1 MEHFMIKHID
11 GSTVP
16 LQSRGAVSRI
26 TRATQTVELLGNDT
40 IDFTIESAAKMTFS
54 IGDKITI
61 IGRDYTL
68 NIPAKER
75 KISENHFQYDL
86 QFEGVQYD
94 LSRASYNVN
103 IDTTGSDVQG
113 DSLTGDMKRFL
124 DVLIANISRIFP
136 GKWVL
141 GTYPV
146 DTEAMTLTF
155 GETDNCLSVLQTL
168 CGKFNQEFDIAI
180 NSNGTRTINIGQAGK
195 TFGFTFQYGRGRGI
209 YDLTREK
216 VSSSNIVTR
225 LNVFGSTKNIT
236 SKYRS
241 TKLLLPG
248 KIKALSF
255 IEDTAAISKYGVWE
269 NTKNFDNIFPHR
281 TGVVSALGDSVLK
294 FVDSSMSFD
303 LNEKEPDGVTTKYLL
318 SGTAAKVHF
327 NTEKLAGYE
336 FDIHSYD
343 HATKTFKIKSQ
354 TDENDYTFPS
364 ETSSAFQ
371 IGVGDEYI
379 LLDIALPQSYVD
391 TAEAELLTAGTEYL
405 AQNCQPKVQ
414 YSLTVDKFFLASIVG
429 ADAESNIFWVGD
441 YIPIKDA
448 DIDVDKLIRIKGFTR
463 DLLTDYSYNLTIS
476 DLSVTKSA
484 YNRIISDLID
494 IDKIITINNL
504 KDPARARRNYLN
516 AQEVLGMVFDP
527 EGDYYTDKIKPES
540 VDTVM
545 LSVGAKSM
553 QFGLV
558 GTVFQP
564 NYGGNKNRIV
574 YKGGIL
580 THYAIVDANKVPRS
594 WTLTDG
600 DQTLLSDGQAYYIY
614 AKCEKTGS
622 GGSILFSTS
631 QITVESDPSYYHFWI
646 GVINSVDTSF
656 NTRSIAL
663 TYGFTTINGRYV
675 KTGRVESADGTTYF
689 DLDNSEI
696 GGRIVFTA
704 NGQEKTLEEL
714 GQEAL
719 DTKNY
724 VDSTLQ
730 GIISDIQAQLDGQI
744 EQFFYTYDPTTTNI
758 PASDWTTTELKEA
771 HLGDLFY
778 NTSTGKVFR
787 WIKNGTVYS
796 WAELS
801 DAEVAQA
808 LSIANDAL
816 ALAKTKRRIFTTT
829 PTMPYEVGDL
839 WVQGTSGDIMRCI
852 TTRTSGSYSSSDW
865 EKASQYT
872 SDAALNTFI
881 AGAYADQVTSFS
893 NQIDGK
899 IESWFQDSDP
909 AAAWTTNDLKA
920 KHVGD
925 MWYSATA
932 QLLKRYSTS
941 YTWITIED
949 KKAVDAYALAGTA
962 KDTADGKR
970 RVFITTP
977 TVPYDIGD
985 LWTDGTNLRRCATAK
1000 TASQSYNVNDWVLA
1014 TTYDNTKT
1022 TIDGGIVTSGTIQVA
1037 GDQASILAGITGQGT
1052 TAESVRFWAGASFEN
1067 RTTAPYRVLQDGSVV
1082 MSKATVEGIIKA
1094 ISGTIGGFEIG
1105 TGRIGVEQDANGL
1118 SILASL
1124 MKFSDANTW
1133 VGIGTNVLPA
1143 TSGMRAVGRFENNEK
1158 QGYYVTRSRIDT
1170 YYSESEWINAGSPE
1184 PSQFYY
1190 DEFDNLERIE
1200 VTVYYQEWVTMPY
1213 SKGYGIIVN
1222 TEGSEEN
1229 IAIDAI
1235 KGKIKSRCGGVLSW
1249 DTEYMGTA
1257 YTDSLELYIGK
1268 TNQFLFTY
1276 IGSSLLTVRLPA
1288 SSFITANTSGNV
1300 SFLLTI
1306 AIGYYASNTIRLT
1319 SVTNGQLRDNNGNA
1333 VSYIDMAKGDTI
1345 MLRYYS
1351 GSYYIMSRMN

>member
-1 MEHFMIKHID
+1 MDQIIITHLD
-11 GSTVP
+11 GSTFP
-16 LQSRGAVSRI
+16 LQSRGNTSRI
-26 TRATQTVELLGNDT
+26 TRATQTVQLLGNDT
-40 IDFTIESAAKMTFS
+40 IDITVESAAKMIFS

-94 LSRASYNVN
+94 LMRATYDVN

-216 VSSSNIVTR
+216 VSSSNIITR
-225 LNVFGSTKNIT
+225 LKVYGSTKNIT

-241 TKLLLPG
+241 SKLLLPG
-248 KIKALSF
+248 KTKPQSF
-255 IEDTAAISKYGVWE
+255 LEDAAAIAKYGVWE
-269 NTKNFDNIFPHR
+269 NTKNFDSIFPHR

-303 LNEKEPDGVTTKYLL
+303 LNEKEADGVTTKYLL

-327 NTEKLAGYE
+327 NTGKLAGYE

-364 ETSSAFQ
+364 DTSSAFQ
-371 IGVGDEYI
+371 IGVGDEYV

-391 TAEAELLTAGTEYL
+391 AAEAELLTAGTEYL

-429 ADAESNIFWVGD
+429 ADTESNIFWVGD

-574 YKGGIL
+574 YKGGVL
-580 THYAIVDANKVPRS
+580 THYAIVDANKAPRS

-614 AKCEKTGS
+614 AKCEKAGS

-724 VDSTLQ
+724 VDNTLQ
-730 GIISDIQAQLDGQI
+730 GIISDIQAQL
-744 EQFFYTYDPTTTNI
+744 
-758 PASDWTTTELKEA
+758 
-771 HLGDLFY
+771 
-778 NTSTGKVFR
+778 
-787 WIKNGTVYS
+787 
-796 WAELS
+796 
-801 DAEVAQA
+801 
-808 LSIANDAL
+808 
-816 ALAKTKRRIFTTT
+816 
-829 PTMPYEVGDL
+829 
-839 WVQGTSGDIMRCI
+839 
-852 TTRTSGSYSSSDW
+852 
-865 EKASQYT
+865 
-872 SDAALNTFI
+872 
-881 AGAYADQVTSFS
+881 
-893 NQIDGK
+893 DGK

-909 AAAWTTNDLKA
+909 AAAWNTNELKA

-925 MWYSATA
+925 MWYSETA
-932 QLLKRYSTS
+932 KLLKRYSTS

-1213 SKGYGIIVN
+1213 SKGYGVIAN
-1222 TEGSEEN
+1222 AEGSQEN
-1229 IAIDAI
+1229 IAFEAI
-1235 KGKIKSRCGGVLSW
+1235 KGSIKAMYGGVVSW
-1249 DTEYMGTA
+1249 NDKYIGAA
-1257 YTDSLELYIGK
+1257 YTDSLELYISQ
-1268 TNQFLFTY
+1268 TNHFVFTS
-1276 IGSSLLTVRLPA
+1276 IGSSLLNVRLPA

-1345 MLRYYS
+1345 TLCYNS
-1351 GSYYIMSRMN
+1351 GNYYIMSRMN

>member
-94 LSRASYNVN
+94 LSRATYDVN

-146 DTEAMTLTF
+146 DTDAMTLTF

-180 NSNGTRTINIGQAGK
+180 NSNGTRTINIDQAGK

-216 VSSSNIVTR
+216 VSSSNIITR
-225 LNVFGSTKNIT
+225 LKVYGSTKNIT

-241 TKLLLPG
+241 SKLLLPG
-248 KIKALSF
+248 KTKPQSF
-255 IEDTAAISKYGVWE
+255 LEDTAAIAKYGVWE
-269 NTKNFDNIFPHR
+269 NTKNFDSIFPHR

-303 LNEKEPDGVTTKYLL
+303 LNEKEADGVTTKYLL

-327 NTEKLAGYE
+327 NTGKLAGYE

-371 IGVGDEYI
+371 IGVGDEYV

-574 YKGGIL
+574 YEGGVL
-580 THYAIVDANKVPRS
+580 THYAIVDANKAPRY

-614 AKCEKTGS
+614 AKCEKAGS

-631 QITVESDPSYYHFWI
+631 QITVESNPSYYHFWI
-646 GVINSVDTSF
+646 GVINSVDASF

-689 DLDNSEI
+689 DLDKSEI

-719 DTKNY
+719 D
-724 VDSTLQ
+724 
-730 GIISDIQAQLDGQI
+730 IQAL
-744 EQFFYTYDPTTTNI
+744 
-758 PASDWTTTELKEA
+758 
-771 HLGDLFY
+771 
-778 NTSTGKVFR
+778 
-787 WIKNGTVYS
+787 
-796 WAELS
+796 
-801 DAEVAQA
+801 
-808 LSIANDAL
+808 
-816 ALAKTKRRIFTTT
+816 
-829 PTMPYEVGDL
+829 
-839 WVQGTSGDIMRCI
+839 
-852 TTRTSGSYSSSDW
+852 
-865 EKASQYT
+865 
-872 SDAALNTFI
+872 
-881 AGAYADQVTSFS
+881 
-893 NQIDGK
+893 
-899 IESWFQDSDP
+899 
-909 AAAWTTNDLKA
+909 
-920 KHVGD
+920 
-925 MWYSATA
+925 
-932 QLLKRYSTS
+932 
-941 YTWITIED
+941 
-949 KKAVDAYALAGTA
+949 
-962 KDTADGKR
+962 ADGKR
-970 RVFITTP
+970 RVYTTTP

-985 LWTDGTNLRRCATAK
+985 LWTDGINLRRCATAK
-1000 TASQSYNVNDWVLA
+1000 TSLQSYNANDWVLA
-1014 TTYDNTKT
+1014 TAYDNTKT

-1037 GDQASILAGITGQGT
+1037 GNQESILAGITGEGT
-1052 TAESVRFWAGASFEN
+1052 TGESVRFWAGLSFEN
-1067 RTTAPYRVLQDGSVV
+1067 RTTAPFRVLQDGSVFMDKV
-1082 MSKATVEGIIKA
+1082 VARGDIYANGGIFSGFIRIPFVKFGDGAHFDPISKEYHVEDKFNLQTGGELTAPYLYVINLPTDPKYVGSIVNIYDDPIKTRSSPQLDIQGNIMHPKNLDESGYLLMSHK
-1094 ISGTIGGFEIG
+1094 ISCNRGGLIQF
-1105 TGRIGVEQDANGL
+1105 IGV
-1118 SILASL
+1118 
-1124 MKFSDANTW
+1124 
-1133 VGIGTNVLPA
+1133 P
-1143 TSGMRAVGRFENNEK
+1143 
-1158 QGYYVTRSRIDT
+1158 
-1170 YYSESEWINAGSPE
+1170 
-1184 PSQFYY
+1184 
-1190 DEFDNLERIE
+1190 
-1200 VTVYYQEWVTMPY
+1200 
-1213 SKGYGIIVN
+1213 
-1222 TEGSEEN
+1222 
-1229 IAIDAI
+1229 DAI
-1235 KGKIKSRCGGVLSW
+1235 
-1249 DTEYMGTA
+1249 
-1257 YTDSLELYIGK
+1257 
-1268 TNQFLFTY
+1268 TNNTKWQVMYDGL
-1276 IGSSLLTVRLPA
+1276 INSI
-1288 SSFITANTSGNV
+1288 IT
-1300 SFLLTI
+1300 
-1306 AIGYYASNTIRLT
+1306 
-1319 SVTNGQLRDNNGNA
+1319 
-1333 VSYIDMAKGDTI
+1333 
-1345 MLRYYS
+1345 
-1351 GSYYIMSRMN
+1351 

>member
-1 MEHFMIKHID
+1 
-11 GSTVP
+11 
-16 LQSRGAVSRI
+16 
-26 TRATQTVELLGNDT
+26 LLGNDT

-94 LSRASYNVN
+94 LSRATYDVN

-113 DSLTGDMKRFL
+113 DSLTGDMKLFL

-180 NSNGTRTINIGQAGK
+180 NLNGTRTINIGQAGK

-216 VSSSNIVTR
+216 VSSSNITTR
-225 LNVFGSTKNIT
+225 LKVYGSTKNIT
-236 SKYRS
+236 SRYRS
-241 TKLLLPG
+241 SKLLLPG
-248 KIKALSF
+248 KTKPQSF
-255 IEDTAAISKYGVWE
+255 LEDTAAIAKYGVWE

-294 FVDSSMSFD
+294 FIDSSMSFD
-303 LNEKEPDGVTTKYLL
+303 LNEKEADGVTTKYLL

-327 NTEKLAGYE
+327 NTGKLAGYE

-371 IGVGDEYI
+371 IGVGDEYV
-379 LLDIALPQSYVD
+379 LLDIAFPQSYID
-391 TAEAELLTAGTEYL
+391 TAEAELLAAGTEYL

-429 ADAESNIFWVGD
+429 ADVESNIFWVGD

-614 AKCEKTGS
+614 AKCEKAGS

-646 GVINSVDTSF
+646 GVINSVDASF

-663 TYGFTTINGRYV
+663 TYGFTTINGKHITTGVV
-675 KTGRVESADGTTYF
+675 KSADGSCII
-689 DLDNSEI
+689 DLDGNFINFGDSNSSLSWNKNNDKTLRVKGILAQDSAGNESEI
-696 GGRIVFTA
+696 MVDRGTFLLSETYYKGNIVQYNGSTYKCKNDNTTNKLPTDTNYYTILASKGDTGATGPQGVPGTPGSNGQTYYTWIRYANDSAGNGISNDPSGKTYIGFAYNKTTPTESNTASDYTWSLIKGEKGDTGVQGPTGA
-704 NGQEKTLEEL
+704 NGQ
-714 GQEAL
+714 
-719 DTKNY
+719 
-724 VDSTLQ
+724 
-730 GIISDIQAQLDGQI
+730 
-744 EQFFYTYDPTTTNI
+744 
-758 PASDWTTTELKEA
+758 
-771 HLGDLFY
+771 
-778 NTSTGKVFR
+778 
-787 WIKNGTVYS
+787 
-796 WAELS
+796 
-801 DAEVAQA
+801 
-808 LSIANDAL
+808 
-816 ALAKTKRRIFTTT
+816 
-829 PTMPYEVGDL
+829 
-839 WVQGTSGDIMRCI
+839 
-852 TTRTSGSYSSSDW
+852 
-865 EKASQYT
+865 
-872 SDAALNTFI
+872 TF
-881 AGAYADQVTSFS
+881 
-893 NQIDGK
+893 
-899 IESWFQDSDP
+899 
-909 AAAWTTNDLKA
+909 
-920 KHVGD
+920 
-925 MWYSATA
+925 
-932 QLLKRYSTS
+932 
-941 YTWITIED
+941 YTWIKYSD
-949 KKAVDAYALAGTA
+949 YA
-962 KDTADGKR
+962 
-970 RVFITTP
+970 
-977 TVPYDIGD
+977 
-985 LWTDGTNLRRCATAK
+985 DGTNL
-1000 TASQSYNVNDWVLA
+1000 
-1014 TTYDNTKT
+1014 YDTPNSNTKYIGIAVNK
-1022 TIDGGIVTSGTIQVA
+1022 TIA
-1037 GDQASILAGITGQGT
+1037 
-1052 TAESVRFWAGASFEN
+1052 AES
-1067 RTTAPYRVLQDGSVV
+1067 SV
-1082 MSKATVEGIIKA
+1082 KT
-1094 ISGTIGGFEIG
+1094 
-1105 TGRIGVEQDANGL
+1105 D
-1118 SILASL
+1118 
-1124 MKFSDANTW
+1124 
-1133 VGIGTNVLPA
+1133 
-1143 TSGMRAVGRFENNEK
+1143 
-1158 QGYYVTRSRIDT
+1158 YV
-1170 YYSESEWINAGSPE
+1170 W
-1184 PSQFYY
+1184 SQF
-1190 DEFDNLERIE
+1190 
-1200 VTVYYQEWVTMPY
+1200 
-1213 SKGYGIIVN
+1213 
-1222 TEGSEEN
+1222 
-1229 IAIDAI
+1229 
-1235 KGKIKSRCGGVLSW
+1235 
-1249 DTEYMGTA
+1249 
-1257 YTDSLELYIGK
+1257 
-1268 TNQFLFTY
+1268 
-1276 IGSSLLTVRLPA
+1276 
-1288 SSFITANTSGNV
+1288 
-1300 SFLLTI
+1300 
-1306 AIGYYASNTIRLT
+1306 
-1319 SVTNGQLRDNNGNA
+1319 
-1333 VSYIDMAKGDTI
+1333 KGDTGATGNVI
-1345 MLRYYS
+1345 VSMFAKNGSMTIPPNINNTEVNPSGWSSNIPTATYLEYVWEIKAEKTVSGQLVGLWSNPVRISGIGGGSPVGGLDYDPTKTYVGSPIKCDVVKYNSVYYIARIDAGNIPAGTLPTNTSYYNSFGSSFESMATAFLWTESARIANFIYDNQKMVSQAQTNGVPNLSLDGISGLIKMLKAEIGRFKVLNGDIIGFDVNSNERSRFSAETLPSISELNQGWTIISDGDESYQYDTFELDDSIGLNKNS
-1351 GSYYIMSRMN
+1351 GSYMFDFNVSISQPCNIRIGTQGGSYSFNPYTSGLTINESNSISIIKDGVIVQQGGIGQIYYLSAGTYTFRWIYNISVSGMPNGTSIEASINMGYQGIEAQITPARTLIGSDGLYSIFSGGEYIYFKNGYGFEAKAGSYGIQVTTAGVKKWNGTSWILVNW

>member
-1 MEHFMIKHID
+1 MEQIIITHLD
-11 GSTVP
+11 GSMVP
-16 LQSRGAVSRI
+16 LQSRGNASRI
-26 TRATQTVELLGNDT
+26 TRATQTVQLLGNDT
-40 IDFTIESAAKMTFS
+40 VDITVESAYKMTFA

-61 IGRDYTL
+61 VGRDYTM
-68 NIPAKER
+68 NIPAKE
-75 KISENHFQYDL
+75 KKVSANHFQYDL

-94 LSRASYNVN
+94 LLRATYDVN
-103 IDTTGSDVQG
+103 IDTTGSDIQG
-113 DSLTGDMKRFL
+113 DSLTGDMKLFL
-124 DVLIANISRIFP
+124 DVLIANISQIFP
-136 GKWVL
+136 GKWLL
-141 GTYPV
+141 GTYPTE
-146 DTEAMTLTF
+146 TEAMTLTF

-168 CGKFNQEFDIAI
+168 CSKYNQEFDIVISA
-180 NSNGTRTINIGQAGK
+180 NGTRTINIGQVGK

-209 YDLTREK
+209 FDLTRDK

-241 TKLLLPG
+241 SKLCLPG
-248 KIKALSF
+248 KTKPQSF
-255 IEDTAAISKYGVWE
+255 LEDAAAIAKYGVWK
-269 NTKNFDNIFPHR
+269 NTKNFDSIFPHR
-281 TGVVSALGDSVLK
+281 TGVVSALGNSVLK
-294 FVDSSMSFD
+294 FIDTSMTFD
-303 LNEKEPDGVTTKYLL
+303 LNEKEADGMTTKYLL
-318 SGTAAKVHF
+318 SGAAAKVHF
-327 NTEKLAGYE
+327 NTGNLAGYE

-364 ETSSAFQ
+364 ESSSAFQ
-371 IGVGDEYI
+371 IGVGDEYV
-379 LLDIALPQSYVD
+379 LLDIALPQSYID
-391 TAEAELLTAGTEYL
+391 IAEAKLLADGMEYL

-414 YSLTVDKFFLASIVG
+414 YSLTVDKFFLASVVG

-448 DIDVDKLIRIKGFTR
+448 DIDVDKSIRIKGFTR
-463 DLLTDYSYNLTIS
+463 DLMTDYSYSLTIA
-476 DLSVTKSA
+476 DLAVTKSA
-484 YNRIISDLID
+484 YSRIISDLID

-516 AQEVLGMVFDP
+516 SQEVLGMVFDP

-574 YKGGIL
+574 YKGGAL
-580 THYAIVDANKVPRS
+580 THYAITDEDNVPRS
-594 WTLTDG
+594 WIIDDG
-600 DQTLLSDGQAYYIY
+600 DQVLLTDAQPYYIY
-614 AKCEKTGS
+614 ARCEKNDEFGT
-622 GGSILFSTS
+622 ILFSTAK
-631 QITVESDPSYYHFWI
+631 ITVESDPSYYHFWI
-646 GVINSVDTSF
+646 GVINSVDATT
-656 NTRSIAL
+656 NTRAIAL
-663 TYGFTTINGRYV
+663 TYGFTTVNGRYV

-704 NGQEKTLEEL
+704 NGSEKTLQEL

-724 VDSTLQ
+724 VDNTLQ

-744 EQFFYTYDPTTTNI
+744 EQFFYTYDPTTANI

-778 NTSTGKVFR
+778 NTTSGAVFR
-787 WIKNGTVYS
+787 WIKNGTVYLWS
-796 WAELS
+796 QLS

-829 PTMPYEVGDL
+829 PTTPYEVGDL
-839 WVQGTSGDIMRCI
+839 WVQGISGDIMRCN

-881 AGAYADQVTSFS
+881 AGAYADQVSSFTT
-893 NQIDGK
+893 QIDGK
-899 IESWFQDSDP
+899 IESWFQESDP
-909 AAAWTTNDLKA
+909 SGDWTTDAIKA
-920 KHVGD
+920 QHVGD
-925 MWYSATA
+925 MWYNATA
-932 QLLKRYSTS
+932 KLLKRYSTS
-941 YTWITIED
+941 YAWTTIED

-985 LWTDGTNLRRCATAK
+985 LWTDGTNLRRCDKAK
-1000 TASQSYNVNDWVLA
+1000 TAQQSYSVNDWVLA

-1052 TAESVRFWAGASFEN
+1052 ADESVRFWAGASFEN
-1067 RTTAPYRVLQDGSVV
+1067 RATAPYRVLQDGSVI
-1082 MSKATVEGIIKA
+1082 MSKATVEGVIKA
-1094 ISGTIGGFEIG
+1094 LSGTIGGFEIG
-1105 TGRIGVEQDANGL
+1105 TGRIGVAQDANGL

-1124 MKFSDANTW
+1124 MKFSDDNTW

-1158 QGYYVTRSRIDT
+1158 QGFYETKSRIET
-1170 YYSESEWINAGSPE
+1170 YYSEADWMNAGSPE
-1184 PSQFYY
+1184 PAQSYY

-1200 VTVYYQEWVTMPY
+1200 VTVYYQEWVTERD

-1222 TEGSEEN
+1222 AEGSEEN
-1229 IAIDAI
+1229 IAIEAI
-1235 KGKIKSRCGGVLSW
+1235 KGKIKSRNGGVLSW
-1249 DTEYMGTA
+1249 NTDYMGTA
-1257 YTDSLELYIGK
+1257 YTDSLELNIGK
-1268 TNQFLFTY
+1268 TNQFVFTS
-1276 IGSSLLTVRLPA
+1276 IGPSLLTVRLPA

-1300 SFLLTI
+1300 SFILNITV
-1306 AIGYYASNTIRLT
+1306 GYYASNTMRLT

-1345 MLRYYS
+1345 TLCYHS
-1351 GSYYIMSRMN
+1351 GSYYIISRMN